1 MGIKMPLSDNRLD
14 TNKLKSKASVDDLK
28 EYYETIERRLDYKI
42 GMGTRINKQKGPLFF
57 LEVVISF
64 CEGDGELDIGNLRG
78 KLRMLE
84 EFEKMGY
91 SLRCDKDNFIIC
103 EKDVLEA
110 DIHEEYNKSK
120 NILDRS

>member
-57 LEVVISF
+57 
-64 CEGDGELDIGNLRG
+64 
-78 KLRMLE
+78 
-84 EFEKMGY
+84 
-91 SLRCDKDNFIIC
+91 
-103 EKDVLEA
+103 
-110 DIHEEYNKSK
+110 
-120 NILDRS
+120 